1 MRAFLALLVKGAQCV
16 YVQDEVR
23 KDLITATAAS
33 SLIACFVMGALANM
47 PLAISAG
54 MGLNAYLAYQVVGY
68 CKASFLHHPATL
80 AGGAIRIASLQCPLP
95 FNST

>member
-1 MRAFLALLVKGAQCV
+1 MRAFLELLVKGRSI

-68 CKASFLHHPATL
+68 CKASFLHHSATL
-80 AGGAIRIASLQCPLP
+80 AGGSIRILQSPLP